1 MVNDDIPSGLHI
13 QKIESDKVFFGN
25 AVDAYKDQADNV
37 VNKLEKSFSDPK
49 LLEEMQ
55 KKFKENLDKEISERR
70 KEQEEFRKQMTE
82 WGSTEK
88 EIAKQKQNDEQEL
101 AKIRRKAFED
111 ASKSIEDA
119 KESVIRLQ
127 SGLDK
132 SLKTYADFQDQVVND
147 IKELTL
153 NGASDSE
160 VAAYLKNYSK
170 MQEESTQNMI
180 SSLGSIK
187 DEIADLVKSDI
198 LDSKTKFTL
207 TKQLLDLERIY
218 DPDAAKEKD
227 NVFKELNDQV
237 KGIFIESKESRIAEL
252 EQLKI
257 DKEREKR
264 ERGANKKGKLLT
276 TLLGPLRMFT
286 DPILEAFADKTTE
299 EFITGKFMDAEKDR
313 QKEEDKALEQ
323 RNKITEL
330 IESANEKLADLGINQ
345 RIDGVDIEGIRNQA
359 LAESDRKFIE
369 HEQLMFNVMKSM
381 PGDLTKRER
390 DEAKEIADR
399 RNRDRIIAGFFGP
412 ARGKVAGK
420 LENQHL
426 DNDIAEH
433 TRTILKDKAVS
444 EELGDG
450 SDSDVKTITASASDL
465 PGLPAPN
472 AENAALESGRDELS
486 SAETDIVATRLMPD
500 NQESPLD
507 INSTPEEES
516 LESSMMD
523 KISPDQAT
531 LLQKGGVVGAG
542 VVFLAKKLGLI
553 TDAFDDAN
561 KKDKDGDNAIDFI
574 KKHGSAILKVAA
586 PLAVMALGGVAI
598 AKGLQMQERDSD
610 DAQKYFDEGNTAR
623 GLETA
628 ILGDRARLTEENANQ
643 ELGRTA
649 GKSALLAGG
658 AGLVAAGGAGT
669 TAMIGTVASAGGVAA
684 AGGLGAVGT
693 AGVAALGAALP
704 PALIAA
710 AVITAGMVVA
720 KGTQEAFELG
730 WDKNQA
736 AIQKELADTMLSEDS
751 STLEKI
757 KAGLEATWKGFTGGL
772 AGGIREAGNVLD
784 AETAIQNEKQINF
797 IKEQA
802 EAGNEGHQRL
812 FEMMQSEQFKALS
825 EAEQKAA
832 MQAEGLY
839 DEFKESQE
847 ATKKSLGEHLL
858 TAGKTVG
865 GFFSGLVDTTMEGM
879 RGRETAAWEKAA
891 LKGMENMTGEDVD
904 RLKQSKDYQDAL
916 ANGKDHEGAMQA
928 AYLEEERQKA
938 VARGDLREDGT
949 AIQEGNWIGG
959 MTAGAAA
966 GGLPGALAGALGGAF
981 FGKYLGFGDTGM
993 AYKEK
998 QSDEEYRQTFEYSKK
1013 KTELMNQ
1020 GMTAEEADLAAI
1032 EEQNNLY
1039 EQSMTLRLKQS
1050 TDYKK
1055 EFDKQLKEG
1064 KSIKQAEEAALRVA
1078 KENRRNTM
1086 TTTELVKDKFHEI
1099 GETLTGW
1106 ARNIGGFFKEKFSAA
1121 GEGLADLGGMV
1132 KEGAQGIWN
1141 AVSEWFS
1148 GIWQGIGDKVKNILG
1163 SVSEGWDWVKGKAH
1177 EGLDWFTGIFSGEN
1191 DSAGV
1196 EAKINDGIVTK
1207 DGRVIEV
1214 SPDDNIYA
1222 TKNDFKTPRDQETQA
1237 AMPDVPKTPVEF
1249 TDSGI
1254 IAAIQVL
1261 TEVLKNKEMST
1272 TITSPGESINFD
1284 QFRMADAII

>member
-1 MVNDDIPSGLHI
+1 MANDDIPSGLHI
-13 QKIESDKVFFGN
+13 QEIESEKALFES
-25 AVDAYKDQADNV
+25 AVGKSKNQIDDLVK
-37 VNKLEKSFSDPK
+37 KMEKAFSNPK
-49 LLEEMQ
+49 MLEEMQ
-55 KKFKENLDKEISERR
+55 KRFQENLDREVNERR
-70 KEQEEFRKQMTE
+70 KEQDESRKQMAE
-82 WGSTEK
+82 WGYTEK
-88 EIAKQKQNDEQEL
+88 EIARQKKDDEQEL
-101 AKIRRKAFED
+101 AKIRKKSFE
-111 ASKSIEDA
+111 AVSKSIDGTR
-119 KESVIRLQ
+119 ESVIRLQ

-132 SLKTYADFQDQVVND
+132 SLKSYKDFQNQVVND

-153 NGASDSE
+153 NGAPDSE
-160 VAAYLKNYSK
+160 VTAYLKKYSK
-170 MQEESTQNMI
+170 MREESTRDMV
-180 SSLGSIK
+180 SSLDSVK
-187 DEIADLVKSDI
+187 DEIAELIKSDI
-198 LDSKTKFTL
+198 LDSKTKFRL
-207 TKQLLDLERIY
+207 KKQLLDLERSY

-227 NVFKELNDQV
+227 NIFKELNGQV
-237 KGIFIESKESRIAEL
+237 KNIFIESKESRIAEL

-264 ERGANKKGKLLT
+264 EKGANKKGKLLT
-276 TLLGPLRMFT
+276 ALLGPLRMVT
-286 DPILEAFADKTTE
+286 DPILEAFTDKTTE
-299 EFITGKFMDAEKDR
+299 EFITDKFMTAEKDR
-313 QKEEDKALEQ
+313 RKEEDKALEH
-323 RNKITEL
+323 RNKIAEL
-330 IESANEKLADLGINQ
+330 IESANEKLADIGINQ

-359 LAESDRKFIE
+359 LAESDQKFLE
-369 HEQLMFNVMKSM
+369 HERLMFNLMNSM
-381 PGDLTKRER
+381 PGDLTTRER

-399 RNRDRIIAGFFGP
+399 QNRDRIIAGMFGP
-412 ARGKVAGK
+412 AQGIVTEK
-420 LENQHL
+420 LENRHL
-426 DNDIAEH
+426 ENDIAEH
-433 TRTILKDKAVS
+433 TRTILKGEAVP
-444 EELGDG
+444 EELGSG
-450 SDSDVKTITASASDL
+450 SGAT
-465 PGLPAPN
+465 PALIPSTDEEFP
-472 AENAALESGRDELS
+472 EN
-486 SAETDIVATRLMPD
+486 T
-500 NQESPLD
+500 
-507 INSTPEEES
+507 
-516 LESSMMD
+516 MMD
-523 KISPDQAT
+523 KLSPDQSA
-531 LLQKGGVVGAG
+531 LLAKGGVVGAG
-542 VVFLAKKLGLI
+542 VVFLARKLGLI
-553 TDAFDDAN
+553 TDAFDDAK
-561 KKDKDGDNAIDFI
+561 KKDKDGDGLGKNAIDFI
-574 KKHGSAILKVAA
+574 KKNGLGILKVAA

-598 AKGLQMQERDSD
+598 AKGLQMQKRDSD

-623 GLETA
+623 GIETA

-669 TAMIGTVASAGGVAA
+669 AAMIGTVASAGGVAA

-802 EAGNEGHQRL
+802 EAGNEGHRRL

-847 ATKKSLGEHLL
+847 AAKKSLGEHLL

-879 RGRETAAWEKAA
+879 RGRETAVWEKAA
-891 LKGMENMTGEDVD
+891 LKGMESITGEDVD
-904 RLKQSKDYQDAL
+904 RLKQSKDYQDAI
-916 ANGKDHEGAMQA
+916 ANGKDHKGAMQA
-928 AYLEEERQKA
+928 AYLAEEKQKA
-938 VARGDLREDGT
+938 VARGDLREDGM
-949 AIQEGNWIGG
+949 AVQEGNWLGG
-959 MTAGAAA
+959 MAAGAAA
-966 GGLPGALAGALGGAF
+966 GGLPTALAAALGGAF

-998 QSDEEYRQTFEYSKK
+998 QSDEEYRQTLEYSKK
-1013 KTELMNQ
+1013 KTELMDQ

-1039 EQSMTLRLKQS
+1039 EQSMKLRLKQS

-1064 KSIKQAEEAALRVA
+1064 KSIKQAEESALRAA
-1078 KENRRNTM
+1078 KENKRNTM
-1086 TTTELVKDKFHEI
+1086 TTTELVKDKFHEMR
-1099 GETLTGW
+1099 ETLSGW
-1106 ARNIGGFFKEKFSAA
+1106 AGNIGGFFKEKFSAA
-1121 GEGLADLGGMV
+1121 GEGVADIGDMI

-1148 GIWQGIGDKVKNILG
+1148 GIWQGAGDKVKNALG
-1163 SVSEGWDWVKGKAH
+1163 AVSEGWDWVKGKAH
-1177 EGLDWFTGIFSGEN
+1177 EGLDWFTGLFSGGD
-1191 DSAGV
+1191 DSAGAT
-1196 EAKINDGIVTK
+1196 AKINDGIVTK
-1207 DGRVIEV
+1207 DGRVIAV

-1222 TKNDFKTPRDQETQA
+1222 TKNDFKTSRDQETQA
-1237 AMPDVPKTPVEF
+1237 AMPDVPKTPAEF
-1249 TDSGI
+1249 TDAGI

-1284 QFRMADAII
+1284 QFRMADIII